1 MKKIQVK
8 YTIEVPED
16 RFGKTCYK
24 AMVSKKTMKDKL
36 RDMAE
41 VHGRTEVYKWVDE
54 VINKRG

>member
-16 RFGKTCYK
+16 RFDKTCYK
-24 AMVSKKTMKDKL
+24 AMVSKKTMTFKL

-41 VHGRTEVYKWVDE
+41 VHGRTQVHFWVDE
-54 VINKRG
+54 VVNNRG